1 MFNQQSKLLLSQL
14 VMQLTTFVGI
24 YYYWGTFTGLDYFI
38 IFISIFFFAVVT
50 LETFLHRY
58 CSHKAFELDKK
69 IETFLLYCS
78 TFTLQ
83 PPALVWAPNHITHHR
98 YSDKEGDSHPAS
110 NGWRTWFWW
119 NTYKNNMI
127 SGHTVKRLLKNKHFR
142 IQYENYFKI
151 YYMFMIP
158 CLLISP
164 FYTLCMIL
172 IPATFCFHTSSITN
186 VLCHTLGWGYRN
198 FDTNDNSVNINIFPI
213 NCATLHNNH
222 HANPTSINNGVKW
235 YEIDSAYYVIKLIS
249 K

>member
-1 MFNQQSKLLLSQL
+1 MPKLPHNRTWYTKKL
-14 VMQLTTFVGI
+14 VAKAKKCVKYRDNYTCQKCNKYVEGSNCHASHVLNVG
-24 YYYWGTFTGLDYFI
+24 T
-38 IFISIFFFAVVT
+38 
-50 LETFLHRY
+50 
-58 CSHKAFELDKK
+58 HKAFELDKK

-78 TFTLQ
+78 TLILQ

-110 NGWRTWFWW
+110 NGWKTWFWW

-151 YYMFMIP
+151 YYMFMIS

>member
-1 MFNQQSKLLLSQL
+1 MLNQQSKLLLTQL
-14 VMQLTTFVGI
+14 VMQLATFVGI
-24 YYYWGTFTGLDYFI
+24 YYYWGTFTGLDYLI

-58 CSHKAFELDKK
+58 CSHKAFELDNKL
-69 IETFLLYCS
+69 ETLLLSCT

-110 NGWRTWFWW
+110 NGWKTWFWW

>member
-1 MFNQQSKLLLSQL
+1 M
-14 VMQLTTFVGI
+14 
-24 YYYWGTFTGLDYFI
+24 
-38 IFISIFFFAVVT
+38 
-50 LETFLHRY
+50 
-58 CSHKAFELDKK
+58 
-69 IETFLLYCS
+69 
-78 TFTLQ
+78 
-83 PPALVWAPNHITHHR
+83 WAPNHITHHR

-110 NGWRTWFWW
+110 NGWKTWFWW

-151 YYMFMIP
+151 YYMFMIS

>member
-1 MFNQQSKLLLSQL
+1 MLNQQSKLLLTQL
-14 VMQLTTFVGI
+14 VMQLATFVGI
-24 YYYWGTFTGLDYFI
+24 YYYWGTFTTLDYFI
-38 IFISIFFFAVVT
+38 IFISTFFFAVVL

-69 IETFLLYCS
+69 IETFLLYCT
-78 TFTLQ
+78 TFTMQ
-83 PPALVWAPNHITHHR
+83 PPPLAWAPNHITHHR

-110 NGWRTWFWW
+110 DGWKTWFWW

-142 IQYENYFKI
+142 IQYENCFKI

-213 NCATLHNNH
+213 NCGTLHNNH

-235 YEIDSAYYVIKLIS
+235 YEIDSAYYVIKLIR

>member
-69 IETFLLYCS
+69 IETLLLYCT

-151 YYMFMIP
+151 YYMFMIVVFFQIFF
-158 CLLISP
+158 LQIKK
-164 FYTLCMIL
+164 
-172 IPATFCFHTSSITN
+172 
-186 VLCHTLGWGYRN
+186 
-198 FDTNDNSVNINIFPI
+198 INIDDPH
-213 NCATLHNNH
+213 NCYNTFKSNNDLGFIITL
-222 HANPTSINNGVKW
+222 S
-235 YEIDSAYYVIKLIS
+235 LILG
-249 K
+249 KI